1 MNNLPALVIGAS
13 GGIGRE
19 LVKQLVASK
28 QYSKVMAISRALP
41 ENPIEAVDYRRLDS
55 TDEVQVAQFCEQ
67 QNQPFALVICC
78 IGVLHD
84 EGEPALAPEK
94 RLEDIRPE
102 ALMAYFK
109 TNTVTPAI
117 WLKHGVRLLKSKVTS
132 SFVFLTAR
140 VGSIADNKLGGW
152 YGYRASKSALNML
165 IKSAQ
170 IEYARRAPN
179 VTLVSYHPGT
189 VDTALSKPFQN
200 NVPKGK
206 LFTAEFT
213 ASQLLNL
220 LPSLQINDAPHY
232 IDWNGVHIP
241 W

>member
-1 MNNLPALVIGAS
+1 MNELPALVIGAN
-13 GGIGRE
+13 GGIGEE
-19 LVKQLVASK
+19 LVRQLAASN
-28 QYSKVMAISRALP
+28 QYSKVIAISRKPP
-41 ENPIEAVDYRRLDS
+41 EKPIESVDYQQLDS
-55 TDEVQVAQFCEQ
+55 SDEIQVAKFCAQQEQ
-67 QNQPFALVICC
+67 SFSLIICC
-78 IGVLHD
+78 IGVLHTD
-84 EGEPALAPEK
+84 GEPALAPEK

-109 TNTVTPAI
+109 INTVTPAI
-117 WLKHGVRLLKSKVTS
+117 WLKHGVRLLKSKTAS
-132 SFVFLTAR
+132 SFVFFTAR

-170 IEYARRAPN
+170 IEYSRRAPN

-189 VDTALSKPFQN
+189 VDTGLSKPFQN

-206 LFTAEFT
+206 LFSAEFT
-213 ASQLLNL
+213 ASQLLSL
-220 LPSLQINDAPHY
+220 LPDLQINDAPHY
-232 IDWNGVHIP
+232 IDWSGAQIP